1 MEYADRV
8 VTNAW
13 EQATINNVAGGLTV
27 FGRVLLQQQVILLV
41 RHFLVFLIQICRFFV
56 RLVHTPRVNVQVLCG
71 RMGAYIV
78 CVWIVIV

>member
-56 RLVHTPRVNVQVLCG
+56 
-71 RMGAYIV
+71 
-78 CVWIVIV
+78 